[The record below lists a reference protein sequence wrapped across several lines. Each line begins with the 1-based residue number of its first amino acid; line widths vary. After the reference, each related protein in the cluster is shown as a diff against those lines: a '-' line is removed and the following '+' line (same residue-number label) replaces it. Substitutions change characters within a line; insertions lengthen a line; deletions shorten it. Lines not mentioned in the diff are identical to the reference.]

1 MTRLNVCK
9 NHGNKNEIKVEKVTQ
24 YLWIIKGNREIKEA
38 DNGTASDDWWLL
50 LVSFKFMYVTILSV
64 KTVLWRSVETIFYRF
79 LFEEEADNINDSN
92 KEGINTWKSSMPFSF
107 SSLQADIFLEVRKH
121 VFLKKPNKINK
132 WYFIRYM
139 YQIISSKSKRYWYT
153 EKNCTQQ

>member
-1 MTRLNVCK
+1 MKDKSKQFAEKVSPVTRLNVCK

-64 KTVLWRSVETIFYRF
+64 KTVLWRSVEIIFYRF
-79 LFEEEADNINDSN
+79 LFKEEADNINDSN
-92 KEGINTWKSSMPFSF
+92 KEGINTWKS
-107 SSLQADIFLEVRKH
+107 LEMRKH
-121 VFLKKPNKINK
+121 VFLKF
-132 WYFIRYM
+132 Y
-139 YQIISSKSKRYWYT
+139 
-153 EKNCTQQ
+153 